1 MTSKLP
7 VSDQITGNRKKA
19 SGQEKKEMN
28 KITGETIEIMIVILV
43 LLALTIYMMTDSR
56 MNPKEEP
63 AAVAWC
69 ADDFMKTIK

>member
-1 MTSKLP
+1 
-7 VSDQITGNRKKA
+7 
-19 SGQEKKEMN
+19 MN
-28 KITGETIEIMIVILV
+28 KITGKTIEIMIVILV